1 MKTVTN
7 VTLPLVLAVAACS
20 GTPEAS
26 SHRVEPAPPGSGSLA
41 IEVAGLRNNDGSVS
55 VSLFRSAQG
64 FPQDTALVF
73 RSATIGLAENPDAV
87 VRIQDLDFGDYA
99 VSVLHDENANRE
111 LDTSFLGM
119 PTEGFGF
126 SNNPRIGF
134 GAPSFESCRFRFAAT
149 ELTLR
154 VQMRYF

>member
-1 MKTVTN
+1 MKTVAN

-20 GTPEAS
+20 GTPETPS
-26 SHRVEPAPPGSGSLA
+26 LRVEPAPTGSGSLV
-41 IEVAGLRNNDGSVS
+41 IEVAGLRSSDGSVS

-64 FPQDTALVF
+64 FPQDTTRVF
-73 RSATIGLAENPDAV
+73 RSATIGLAGNADTI

-99 VSVLHDENANRE
+99 VSVLHDENANGK
-111 LDTSFLGM
+111 LDTTFLGM

-134 GAPSFESCRFRFAAT
+134 GAPSFETCMFRFAAG